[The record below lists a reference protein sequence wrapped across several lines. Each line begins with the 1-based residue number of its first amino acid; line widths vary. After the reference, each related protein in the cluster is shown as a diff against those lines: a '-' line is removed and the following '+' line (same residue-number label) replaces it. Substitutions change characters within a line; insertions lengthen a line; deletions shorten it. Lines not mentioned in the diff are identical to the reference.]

1 MFDVGFF
8 EVVLLFVI
16 GLLILG
22 PEKLPRVATQIGRW
36 IGRARRTATQ
46 LRHQIEREVALND
59 IRKPPPPRPP
69 ASSKG
74 TSDVSAGTS
83 KGATDSAD
91 TTATPA
97 AEPTATPTAQEKPS
111 VTRPDPASPVTP
123 SSDDS

>member
-22 PEKLPRVATQIGRW
+22 PEKLPRVATQVGRW

-59 IRKPPPPRPP
+59 IRKPPPQRPP
-69 ASSKG
+69 PSS
-74 TSDVSAGTS
+74 SDASAGETEDATDTAD
-83 KGATDSAD
+83 GATAE
-91 TTATPA
+91 PA
-97 AEPTATPTAQEKPS
+97 AEPTTVPDAKVEPSATS
-111 VTRPDPASPVTP
+111 DDPASAGKP
-123 SSDDS
+123 SSDAS